1 MPLSRLAPRS
11 SRTGLTSKG
20 KKPTQNGD
28 TQRHLH
34 LWTAIRKTR
43 EEIDAWQRQ
52 VDQVESLFSVHVA
65 PREYKLTN
73 AVSDITEKLMDCFSV
88 SELDIPDQSL
98 LGLWICDNISSLV
111 DHPFGDKQRVD
122 VLRSHWA
129 ALLNNDGPVEN
140 QLARLN
146 RNYSDSDENLNAN
159 TEDQQDIGDDSY
171 ADNRHEEE
179 LASESAQQVHESS
192 STRSNTTHKKKQ
204 KKKQP
209 DASEHTQT
217 DSPDIAE
224 TISTLE
230 DKLSVERLFRQLAK
244 VLHPD
249 REQDEVEKEKKHVL
263 MSQLLEA
270 RKGNDINALLNLYC
284 EHIGELPDD
293 IDVNSHNELIAALEQ
308 QLKELQLELRQKRFA
323 DPLQSMIVERY
334 SSSNAAD
341 CEQRINNHAKS
352 LDIEIDAASA
362 LLLSLSTVDG
372 LLDALDERRAV
383 EQDKLAINEL
393 TGY

>member
-1 MPLSRLAPRS
+1 
-11 SRTGLTSKG
+11 
-20 KKPTQNGD
+20 
-28 TQRHLH
+28 
-34 LWTAIRKTR
+34 
-43 EEIDAWQRQ
+43 
-52 VDQVESLFSVHVA
+52 
-65 PREYKLTN
+65 
-73 AVSDITEKLMDCFSV
+73 
-88 SELDIPDQSL
+88 
-98 LGLWICDNISSLV
+98 
-111 DHPFGDKQRVD
+111 
-122 VLRSHWA
+122 
-129 ALLNNDGPVEN
+129 
-140 QLARLN
+140 
-146 RNYSDSDENLNAN
+146 
-159 TEDQQDIGDDSY
+159 
-171 ADNRHEEE
+171 
-179 LASESAQQVHESS
+179 
-192 STRSNTTHKKKQ
+192 
-204 KKKQP
+204 
-209 DASEHTQT
+209 
-217 DSPDIAE
+217 
-224 TISTLE
+224 
-230 DKLSVERLFRQLAK
+230 

-334 SSSNAAD
+334 SSSNTAD

-372 LLDALDERRAV
+372 LLDALDERRAL